1 MSHALIPVR
10 TLSLAAML
18 VCLLILSPGV
28 SRCGEVEIGMSPTI
42 EKLASRVRE
51 AKPVEVDAITSGF
64 VEEHRGDLPLIEGD
78 LVTFV
83 YKGMVALRATVPSD
97 LNRWDTKA
105 HEMERLGESDLL
117 YLTLKLPPDARIDYK
132 FYVDGMWM
140 LDPLN
145 DETVSGGFGPNSAF
159 GMSGY
164 KPPPEI
170 AYVDTLPH
178 GTLETHQFESEI
190 IAGVRQIQVYLP
202 PDYRP
207 LTVSEGAVGVGGRE
221 MRGGPRFA
229 GTYPVVFVQDGGEYV
244 TLGSMVNVL
253 DYAIAHGHIPPVVAV
268 FIDPLDR
275 NYEYFLNKD
284 YARMMVDEILP
295 MVRARYDVS
304 SEPGKNAIM
313 GASLGGAIS
322 VMIALDHPEV
332 FGKCGS
338 HSGAFEVNDGELVKR
353 VASEPKRPVDFYLD
367 CGTFGDLTDSNRSMS
382 KALEEKGNSVM
393 YQEFNQG
400 HSWGNWREH
409 IDDML
414 VFFWGKGA
422 K

>member
-1 MSHALIPVR
+1 MTHRGFLYRIWEPAALLLLVLAWLPR
-10 TLSLAAML
+10 LSFC
-18 VCLLILSPGV
+18 V
-28 SRCGEVEIGMSPTI
+28 EVEEGVSPTI
-42 EKLASRVRE
+42 TELAGRIEK
-51 AKPVEVDAITSGF
+51 AKPVEVDAIVSGF
-64 VEEHRGDLPLIEGD
+64 VEEHRGDFPLVEED

-83 YKGMVALRATVPSD
+83 YKGMVALRATIPSD

-105 HEMERLGESDLL
+105 HEMKRLGESDLY
-117 YLTLKLPPDARIDYK
+117 YLTLSLPKDARIDYK

-145 DETVSGGFGPNSAF
+145 DKTVSGGFGPNSAF
-159 GMSGY
+159 GMPDY
-164 KPPPEI
+164 EPQPEI
-170 AYVDTLPH
+170 EYVDSLPH
-178 GTLETHQFESEI
+178 GTLEAHEFESKI
-190 IAGVRQIQVYLP
+190 IAGTRQVEVYLP
-202 PDYRP
+202 PGYGQA
-207 LTVSEGAVGVGGRE
+207 EGGHQVI
-221 MRGGPRFA
+221 
-229 GTYPVVFVQDGGEYV
+229 FVQDGGEYV

-284 YARMMVDEILP
+284 YARVVVEEILP
-295 MVRARYDVS
+295 FVREKYDIGTRP
-304 SEPGKNAIM
+304 EDNGIM

-322 VMIALDHPEV
+322 VMIALDHPDI

-338 HSGAFEVNDGELVKR
+338 HSGAFEINDGELMKR
-353 VASEPKRPVDFYLD
+353 IAAEPLRDVDFYLD
-367 CGTFGDLTDSNRSMS
+367 CGTFGDLLESNRLMND
-382 KALEEKGNSVM
+382 ALDEKGYNVL
-393 YQEFNQG
+393 YREFSQG
-400 HSWGNWREH
+400 HSWGNWRDH

>member
-10 TLSLAAML
+10 TRSPIAVLLCML
-18 VCLLILSPGV
+18 VFSAGISY
-28 SRCGEVEIGMSPTI
+28 CGEVERAVSPTI
-42 EKLASRVRE
+42 TKLAE
-51 AKPVEVDAITSGF
+51 WIEKAEPVEVDAIVSSF
-64 VEEHRGDLPLIEGD
+64 VEEHRGDFPLIEGY

-83 YKGMVALRATVPSD
+83 YKGRVALRATIPSD

-105 HEMERLGESDLL
+105 HEMERLGESDLY
-117 YLTLKLPPDARIDYK
+117 YLTLRLPLDARIDYK

-140 LDPLN
+140 MDPLN
-145 DETVSGGFGPNSAF
+145 DKTVSGGFGPNSAF
-159 GMSGY
+159 GMPDY
-164 KPPPEI
+164 EPPAEI
-170 AYVDTLPH
+170 EYIDSLPH

-190 IAGVRQIQVYLP
+190 IAGARKVQIYLP
-202 PDYRP
+202 SDYKA
-207 LTVSEGAVGVGGRE
+207 LMVQEVAVIDGGGEERTE
-221 MRGGPRFA
+221 PSFA
-229 GTYPVVFVQDGGEYV
+229 GTYPVIFVQDGGEYI

-253 DYAIAHGHIPPVVAV
+253 DYAIAHELVPPVVAV

-284 YARMMVDEILP
+284 YERIVVDEVLP
-295 MVRARYDVS
+295 LVREKYDIS
-304 SEPGKNAIM
+304 AEPGKNAIM

-322 VMIALDHPEV
+322 VMIALDRPDI

-338 HSGAFEVNDGELVKR
+338 HSGAFEINDGELMER
-353 VASEPKRPVDFYLD
+353 VVSEPERPVDFYLD
-367 CGTFGDLTDSNRSMS
+367 CGTFGDLVDSNRLMN
-382 KALEEKGNSVM
+382 KALEEKGYRVM
-393 YQEFNQG
+393 YREYSQG
-400 HSWGNWREH
+400 HSWGNWRDH